1 MAGILFLA
9 APICALMVLAFRRK
23 RTSAAAV
30 FIYACVYLITTVILL
45 YKPSGFTPYF
55 EVDSLNRVFLLALGV
70 VFFAVSIYNIEY
82 LNRAM
87 MPPGKSVSY
96 ALSLIFFVFCMT
108 GVLLSTHL
116 GVMWV
121 FLEATALASAYLI
134 YFNATKQSLE
144 AAWKYLFI
152 CSIGIALAFVGI
164 ILLSMGSGS
173 PDIYF
178 STLYSGAKGINEAWL
193 KFGFAFMLVGFGTKI
208 GFAPVHAWLPDAH
221 SEAPSPIS
229 AMLSG
234 TLLNA
239 ALIALLRVYKLME
252 LSGFGPFAK
261 IMLIT
266 LGFLSVFVAAVF
278 IMNASN
284 YKRMLAYSSIE
295 NMGIIAIGTAVG
307 GYAVL
312 GAMIHILAHSLAK
325 ASLFLTSGNI
335 LHIFGSKEIKD
346 VSGINKKDPV
356 TGWLWITS
364 FLAISG
370 MPPFPSF
377 ISEFLIFAAM
387 IKQRMYLQVALLAV
401 LLTAIIYGMGRIVFK
416 MSLGAAPKDLIED
429 GGCNRYNYIPQIAL
443 LAALAAAGTIL
454 LPQTTGIFTAAAAG
468 F

>member
-1 MAGILFLA
+1 
-9 APICALMVLAFRRK
+9 
-23 RTSAAAV
+23 
-30 FIYACVYLITTVILL
+30 
-45 YKPSGFTPYF
+45 
-55 EVDSLNRVFLLALGV
+55 
-70 VFFAVSIYNIEY
+70 
-82 LNRAM
+82 
-87 MPPGKSVSY
+87 
-96 ALSLIFFVFCMT
+96 
-108 GVLLSTHL
+108 
-116 GVMWV
+116 
-121 FLEATALASAYLI
+121 
-134 YFNATKQSLE
+134 
-144 AAWKYLFI
+144 
-152 CSIGIALAFVGI
+152 
-164 ILLSMGSGS
+164 
-173 PDIYF
+173 
-178 STLYSGAKGINEAWL
+178 
-193 KFGFAFMLVGFGTKI
+193 
-208 GFAPVHAWLPDAH
+208 
-221 SEAPSPIS
+221 
-229 AMLSG
+229 
-234 TLLNA
+234 
-239 ALIALLRVYKLME
+239 ME

-284 YKRMLAYSSIE
+284 YNRMLAYSSIE